1 MTDPGGGFGWRS
13 ARHLPRRRGGVLG
26 WKGIAEQAELLGQD
40 RPLCVLLLPAPLE
53 TFALRER
60 AEDLLTAPGVAAVD
74 PPRLSYG
81 GAARLGE
88 GFADGLA
95 AVQARRMRLPG
106 RPLALVVFDPL
117 QYPLARAL
125 VGSHPDAEL
134 WYGPLAEPEGD
145 RERALHDLAVERAAL
160 RFEHP
165 DKPARRANLPLWQRM
180 EALGIESGRLGSE
193 RADITWP
200 PAR

>member
-1 MTDPGGGFGWRS
+1 M
-13 ARHLPRRRGGVLG
+13 
-26 WKGIAEQAELLGQD
+26 AERAELLGRD

-53 TFALRER
+53 TFELRER

-106 RPLALVVFDPL
+106 HPRALVVFHAF

-125 VGSHPDAEL
+125 AGIHPDAEL
-134 WYGPLAEPEGD
+134 WYGPVGEPGSGREHELHALAG
-145 RERALHDLAVERAAL
+145 ERAAM
-160 RFEHP
+160 RFEAAQEP
-165 DKPARRANLPLWQRM
+165 VYEANLPLWERM

-193 RADITWP
+193 RADIS
-200 PAR
+200 

>member
-26 WKGIAEQAELLGQD
+26 WGGVAEHAELLGQD

-53 TFALRER
+53 TFELRER
-60 AEDLLTAPGVAAVD
+60 AEELLTAPGVAAVD

-88 GFADGLA
+88 SFADGLA

-106 RPLALVVFDPL
+106 HPRALVVFDAL
-117 QYPLARAL
+117 QYPLARAIA
-125 VGSHPDAEL
+125 GIHPDAEL
-134 WYGPLAEPEGD
+134 WYGPVRGPGSARETELHELA
-145 RERALHDLAVERAAL
+145 RERAAM
-160 RFEHP
+160 RFEAVRE
-165 DKPARRANLPLWQRM
+165 PAYEANLPLWERM

-193 RADITWP
+193 RSDLS
-200 PAR
+200 

>member
-26 WKGIAEQAELLGQD
+26 WARVAEEAELFGRN

-53 TFALRER
+53 AFELRER

-74 PPRLSYG
+74 PPRLSYAA
-81 GAARLGE
+81 AARLGE
-88 GFADGLA
+88 SFADGLA
-95 AVQARRMRLPG
+95 VVQARRLRLPG
-106 RPLALVVFDPL
+106 YPRALVVFDPL

-125 VGSHPDAEL
+125 AGIHPDAEL
-134 WYGPLAEPEGD
+134 WYGPPGEPASE
-145 RERALHDLAVERAAL
+145 RERALHELAAERATL
-160 RFEHP
+160 RFERS
-165 DKPARRANLPLWQRM
+165 DRPAHTQNLPLWERM

-193 RADITWP
+193 RADVMG
-200 PAR
+200 